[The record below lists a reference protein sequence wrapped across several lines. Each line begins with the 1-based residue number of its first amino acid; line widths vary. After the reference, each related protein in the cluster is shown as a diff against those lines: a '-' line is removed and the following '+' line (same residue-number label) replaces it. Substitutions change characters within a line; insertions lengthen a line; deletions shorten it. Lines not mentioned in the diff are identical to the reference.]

1 MGNQRK
7 PNCLLMEVCK
17 IIEGQRYSKRL
28 NERQI
33 IALPK
38 GYLLSSSYIS
48 MHGETMTPWKYTAK
62 GKNLFLRHEDQRN
75 FGLEQLADRNLI
87 SFYER
92 SNIPDGAHGYP
103 VINLAFAL
111 SLLCFIVMHVSFLS
125 SNTTSI
131 EVYDKRRAVRWKY
144 DLGRKTN
151 FEQVFGKKKALWL
164 FPLYSEDDFSSIPAL
179 NGLKSCS
186 RAIH

>member
-1 MGNQRK
+1 MHKNWYRSPFRQHYLQMGNQRK

-103 VINLAFAL
+103 GMRGQLLSNLPRCTVL
-111 SLLCFIVMHVSFLS
+111 YLSTPTTLPSLLCLPNM
-125 SNTTSI
+125 
-131 EVYDKRRAVRWKY
+131 
-144 DLGRKTN
+144 
-151 FEQVFGKKKALWL
+151 
-164 FPLYSEDDFSSIPAL
+164 
-179 NGLKSCS
+179 CS
-186 RAIH
+186 